1 MPALRTTHE
10 NGGIT
15 VTVIKCGQPIPLR
28 KKLFMDLLNHPR
40 LILNRSNTRQPHHL
54 LLITV

>member
-40 LILNRSNTRQPHHL
+40 LVLNRSNTR
-54 LLITV
+54 